1 MIIPVRCFTCGK
13 VLADKY
19 NYYKHTVNEEKLK
32 RGEATEDTIL
42 NLQSK
47 DVQKTIEGR
56 VLDELG
62 LKRYCCR
69 RVMLGHIDLIEVI

>member
-19 NYYKHTVNEEKLK
+19 NYYKSSVNEEKLK
-32 RGEATEDTIL
+32 RGESTEDTIL

-56 VLDELG
+56 VLDHLG